1 MTSTDHTLD
10 RLFSAIAARK
20 GADPKSSYTAKL
32 FAQGAPKIAQ
42 KLGEEAVETVIA
54 ALTEERAA
62 VTAESADLLYHLL
75 VLWVERGVTP
85 RMSGPNW
92 RDVKAY
98 RGWRKKHPENRTRN
112 PHGL

>member
-10 RLFSAIAARK
+10 RLFSTIAARK

-85 RMSGPNW
+85 EDVWAELARREGVSGLAE
-92 RDVKAY
+92 KAS
-98 RGWRKKHPENRTRN
+98 RKQD
-112 PHGL
+112 

>member
-75 VLWVERGVTP
+75 VLWVECGVMP
-85 RMSGPNW
+85 EGVWAELARREGVSGL
-92 RDVKAY
+92 VEKVS
-98 RGWRKKHPENRTRN
+98 RKQD
-112 PHGL
+112 